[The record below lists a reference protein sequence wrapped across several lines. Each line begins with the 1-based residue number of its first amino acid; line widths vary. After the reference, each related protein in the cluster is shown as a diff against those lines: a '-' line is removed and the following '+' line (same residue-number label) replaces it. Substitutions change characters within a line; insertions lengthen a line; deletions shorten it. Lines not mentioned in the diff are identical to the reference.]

1 MPDKNSLPF
10 RWLPIIALAL
20 LSVSCDDLNTPL
32 PAAPGPIPPPRP
44 SDFNIVGHWEA
55 ESTQGRRI
63 AFDVTSRGRVV
74 AGRINIHHECSD
86 GRWRVTFDGFNAPIV
101 DNAFLVTVNWE
112 NKDRKITRAGSY
124 TISGRFEGPH
134 VVRGGLINS
143 VDDIRKDD
151 DPTGTVCTTVDVAFE
166 GERPK

>member
-1 MPDKNSLPF
+1 MKRFSLF
-10 RWLPIIALAL
+10 LCVL
-20 LSVSCDDLNTPL
+20 LVSFTSCDDLNTSL
-32 PAAPGPIPPPRP
+32 PAAPSEVPPPRP

-55 ESTQGRRI
+55 SSDQGRRI
-63 AFDVTSRGRVV
+63 SFDVTSGGRVV
-74 AGRINIHHECSD
+74 AGRINIHHECTD

-112 NKDRKITRAGSY
+112 NNDGKITRAGSY

-151 DPTGTVCTTVDVAFE
+151 DPTGEVCTTVDVAFE
-166 GERPK
+166 GGRPK